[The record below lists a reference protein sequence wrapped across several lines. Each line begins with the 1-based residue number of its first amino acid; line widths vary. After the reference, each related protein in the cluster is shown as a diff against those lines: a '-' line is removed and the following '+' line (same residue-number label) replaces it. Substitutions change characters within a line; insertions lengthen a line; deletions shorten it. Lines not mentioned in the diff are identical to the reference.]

1 MWPDQ
6 YIEWARKAHPIL
18 TRVIANAL
26 AQRHLGS
33 NPWLNLDTPEIVRDI
48 VHHTFDLASHRIYRS
63 YFASESQFRWWLSG
77 VAFTRLRN
85 VLIQR
90 PEYAERLQALPPD
103 LLQPFGWV
111 VLDGM
116 VNSEVA
122 RQLGLSESEV
132 DRRVSTAQRVVL
144 E

>member
-6 YIEWARKAHPIL
+6 YIEWARTAHPIL
-18 TRVIANAL
+18 TRVVANAL
-26 AQRHLGS
+26 AQRYLGS
-33 NPWLNLDTPEIVRDI
+33 NPWLNLDTPEIVREI
-48 VHHTFDLASHRIYRS
+48 VHYTFDLASHRMYQS
-63 YFASESQFRWWLSG
+63 YFTSEVQFRWWLSG
-77 VAFTRLRN
+77 VAFTRLRS

-90 PEYAERLQALPPD
+90 PEYAQRLQALPPH
-103 LLQPFGWV
+103 LVQPFGWV

-122 RQLGLSESEV
+122 RQLGLSVAEV
-132 DRRVSTAQRVVL
+132 DRRVIAAQRVVL